1 MNNASSIVKC
11 KAKESKMVRGGSGG
25 DKLTSIGTL
34 FLNSFTFEC
43 LTHFYRRPAD
53 RCDRRLCTFDE

>member
-34 FLNSFTFEC
+34 F
-43 LTHFYRRPAD
+43 HFG
-53 RCDRRLCTFDE
+53 TFDTLLPAPG